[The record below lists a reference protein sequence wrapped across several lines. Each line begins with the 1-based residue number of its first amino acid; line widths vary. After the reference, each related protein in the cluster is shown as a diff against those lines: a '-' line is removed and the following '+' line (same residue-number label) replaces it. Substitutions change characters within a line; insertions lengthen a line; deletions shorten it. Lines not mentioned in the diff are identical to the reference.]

1 MKNKVYTLIITGLV
15 ISSCGTANLYT
26 SSGYDDAIY
35 NLDPDKAVALSTAT
49 NRELL
54 DLKTRTAEAEQ
65 KIIKDKNTEIIYFDE
80 NGVANIPVDPEKTFI
95 VLDST
100 MSYEELLRKFES
112 PDFTINLYLR
122 DNRMN
127 DNSYY
132 DTWRLGFNPWRYRS
146 YGSYWDRYFYYNWA
160 YGGYYS
166 PYYWSM
172 YGPFYYDYYD
182 LYYSPFWAYSPYY
195 SPWFMN
201 RYYDRWYGNWGGY
214 YGDSWWYSGG
224 GWGGNHTAT
233 SSRSYYTGKRKSAF
247 GEKTD
252 RNDNRYTSENPR
264 NQGTVERIS
273 AGRVGMGDSRT
284 SNSMYR
290 KTDRMNTSSDP
301 ANYSTYSGRTGQTRE
316 GMRQSGT
323 TGTSQSSYKRSSTG
337 ITPGSSV
344 RSNTENSGTNY
355 RRSTTSV
362 GTSSVGARNSGNSF
376 NSTTYRRG
384 SGSESSTGTRNATY
398 NTERSGSSDYSR
410 SSSSS
415 TATRAVSSGTNSGS
429 SSSSSGSSTSSSSGS
444 AYRR

>member
-1 MKNKVYTLIITGLV
+1 MKNKVYTLLITGLV

-35 NLDPDKAVALSTAT
+35 NPEHKKAVALSSAT

-54 DLKTRTAEAEQ
+54 DLKARTAEAEQ
-65 KIIKDKNTEIIYFDE
+65 KIIKDKNTEIVYFDE

-112 PDFTINLYLR
+112 PDYTINLYLR

-127 DNSYY
+127 EYDYY
-132 DTWRLGFNPWRYRS
+132 DTWRWGYNPWRYRS
-146 YGSYWDRYFYYNWA
+146 YGSYWNRYFYYNWA

-172 YGPFYYDYYD
+172 YSPFYYDYND
-182 LYYSPFWAYSPYY
+182 FYYSPFWSNSPYY
-195 SPWFMN
+195 NPWYMN

-214 YGDSWWYSGG
+214 WGDSWWYSGG
-224 GWGGNHTAT
+224 GGWGGNHSAT
-233 SSRSYYTGKRKSAF
+233 GSRSYYSGKRKSAF

-264 NQGTVERIS
+264 NQGAIERIS
-273 AGRVGMGDSRT
+273 AGRAGMGDTRT

-290 KTDRMNTSSDP
+290 KTDRLNTSADP
-301 ANYSTYSGRTGQTRE
+301 ANYSTGSGPRPVIRSN
-316 GMRQSGT
+316 SGN
-323 TGTSQSSYKRSSTG
+323 SST
-337 ITPGSSV
+337 T
-344 RSNTENSGTNY
+344 Y

-362 GTSSVGARNSGNSF
+362 GTSSVGARNSGNTF
-376 NSTTYRRG
+376 NSTTYRRSSGNGTETG
-384 SGSESSTGTRNATY
+384 SRNSSYDSGRS
-398 NTERSGSSDYSR
+398 NTSSSYSR
-410 SSSSS
+410 SSVNTSSS
-415 TATRAVSSGTNSGS
+415 SRSTSSGSNTS
-429 SSSSSGSSTSSSSGS
+429 SSSSNTSSSSSSSSGS